1 MENQQF
7 EKVIRELYKANRQ
20 DEIDYVL
27 LRIGLVIA
35 FVLAVLFILAA
46 FSTIAKYFFLVS

>member
-46 FSTIAKYFFLVS
+46 FSTIAKYFF